1 MTNANNP
8 LIFDGH
14 NDTLLLFYKEKILG
28 KPARSFFERSEMGHI
43 DFPRAVEGGLGGGF
57 FAIFNP
63 NEIKPPTGE
72 KMPGEDEEAQGSDYA
87 YTLPLPEP
95 VRYGHAMQMTMG
107 MLRLLFEWEKGSNG
121 RLQIVRTAAELEAS
135 LAQQIFAVI
144 LHFEG
149 AEAIDTNL
157 DGLYIFYELGL
168 RSLGLVWSRPNAYG
182 HGVPF
187 NFPASPDIGAGLTDH
202 GRNLVKACNELGVL
216 VDLSHLNEK
225 GFWDVADL
233 STKPLVCT
241 HSGAFAMCASPRN
254 LTDKQLD
261 AIAETGGVTG
271 VNYHTGFLRADG
283 RAYLP
288 TSVTEIVR
296 HAAYIAERIG
306 VAHVVLGSDFDGA
319 RMPTELHDVTG
330 LPHLLE
336 AFRAHGFSEEE
347 IAQIAYGNW
356 VRVLKETWGE

>member
-1 MTNANNP
+1 MTNNNNP

-14 NDTLLLFYKEKILG
+14 NDTLLLFYKEKMLG
-28 KPARSFFERSEMGHI
+28 KPLRSFFERSAIGHV

-63 NEIKPPTGE
+63 NEIKPPTSG
-72 KMPGEDEEAQGSDYA
+72 KMPGEEEKGEEDDYRYA
-87 YTLPLPEP
+87 FPLPEP
-95 VRYGHAMQMTMG
+95 VSYAQAMQMTMG
-107 MLRLLFEWEKGSNG
+107 MTRLLFEWEKASNG
-121 RLQIVRTAAELEAS
+121 RLKIVRTAAELEEC
-135 LAQQIFAVI
+135 LAKQIFAVV

-157 DGLYIFYELGL
+157 DALYVFYELGL

-187 NFPASPDIGAGLTDH
+187 HFPASPDIGEGLTDH
-202 GRNLVKACNELGVL
+202 GRNLVKTCNALGIL

-225 GFWDVADL
+225 GFWNVADL

-241 HSGAFAMCASPRN
+241 HSGVYAICPSPRN

-271 VNYHTGFLRADG
+271 VNYHTGFLRTDG
-283 RAYLP
+283 RGYLP

-306 VAHVVLGSDFDGA
+306 VEHVVLGSDFDGA
-319 RMPTELHDVTG
+319 RMPTELQDVTG
-330 LPHLLE
+330 LPHLME

-347 IAQIAYGNW
+347 ITQIAYGNW
-356 VRVLKETWGE
+356 MRVLKETWGG